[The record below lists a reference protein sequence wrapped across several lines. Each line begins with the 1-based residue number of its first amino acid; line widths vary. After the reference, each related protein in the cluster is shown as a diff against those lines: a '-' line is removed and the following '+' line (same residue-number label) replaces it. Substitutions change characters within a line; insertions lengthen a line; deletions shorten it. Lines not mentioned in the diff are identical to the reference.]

1 MEVGLEPSCVI
12 VCPTQSI
19 VAGDLDD
26 PTSRITTM
34 LGRHGMQHAPPN
46 RAPIRKCSTRVRRRL
61 RSTRSEVLVDGL
73 MWADQRSGRRAVTT
87 GAIGASGSGA
97 VACSAYQTDH
107 VMTGTDKVTAYRMTK
122 AISAGV
128 IAVAALAVFANHAG
142 ERATIGV
149 APPLVASFPLARPRS
164 WSPTSSNLAVSTTSP
179 SSRSGGPGSYAGAFA
194 MLTHGALAALWL
206 ADGLLEGQLSGN
218 CGPPAST
225 SS

>member
-19 VAGDLDD
+19 VAGHLDD

-34 LGRHGMQHAPPN
+34 LGRHGMQRAPPN

-122 AISAGV
+122 AISAGM

-149 APPLVASFPLARPRS
+149 APPLVRLIFRWRDRAPGRRPQATSPFPLPLHRAAVGVLAR
-164 WSPTSSNLAVSTTSP
+164 TQGP
-179 SSRSGGPGSYAGAFA
+179 S
-194 MLTHGALAALWL
+194 
-206 ADGLLEGQLSGN
+206 Q
-218 CGPPAST
+218 C
-225 SS
+225 